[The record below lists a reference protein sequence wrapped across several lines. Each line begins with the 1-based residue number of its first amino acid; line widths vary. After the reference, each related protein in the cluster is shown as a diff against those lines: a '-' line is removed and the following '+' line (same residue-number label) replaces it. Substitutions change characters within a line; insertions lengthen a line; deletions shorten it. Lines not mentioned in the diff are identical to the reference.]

1 MNEVSYKKYHHDFP
15 GEVATPCSA
24 VGLYFAAVGICHF
37 TALPD
42 LLASEDIVEDCLGV
56 NQLNVGVVEQVVDT
70 AAHVAPDALE
80 R

>member
-1 MNEVSYKKYHHDFP
+1 MKKVSYKKYHHDF
-15 GEVATPCSA
+15 GEVATPCST

-37 TALPD
+37 TARPD
-42 LLASEDIVEDCLGV
+42 LLVSKDIVEDYLGV
-56 NQLNVGVVEQVVDT
+56 NQLNVGVVEQVVDA